1 MFYFRSS
8 KVTVLLFKSS
18 IYSEFIFVYEVRK
31 WYFHSFAYRCL
42 AFPAPFIYFSF
53 FLILFFNFTI
63 LHWFCHT
70 STWIRHRY
78 TRASTLNPPPSS
90 LPVPSLWVVPVQQP
104 QASSI
109 GHRTWTG
116 NSFHIWYYTC
126 FNAILPNH
134 STISLSH
141 RVQKTVLYIR
151 VSWRGY
157 LFSLARSCLLCHRL
171 IVHIYSVLGSLFL
184 DLWDCF
190 YASIILFW

>member
-1 MFYFRSS
+1 MIF
-8 KVTVLLFKSS
+8 KITKKHIAILF
-18 IYSEFIFVYEVRK
+18 FN
-31 WYFHSFAYRCL
+31 
-42 AFPAPFIYFSF
+42 
-53 FLILFFNFTI
+53 LILFFNFTI
-63 LHWFCHT
+63 LYWFCHI
-70 STWIRHRY
+70 SKWICHRY
-78 TRASTLNPPPSS
+78 TCVPHHEPSS
-90 LPVPSLWVVPVQQP
+90 LLPPHTNPLGRPSAPA
-104 QASSI
+104 QATNI
-109 GHRTWTG
+109 VHRTWTG

-190 YASIILFW
+190 YASIILLW